1 MSSDSN
7 DNRSAANPEG
17 FGVSVTEPD
26 SRLPPP
32 RRFTVETMRAWIAE
46 DEADF
51 ERLRSAP
58 GDL

>member
-1 MSSDSN
+1 MSSDSK
-7 DNRSAANPEG
+7 DTRWAGDPEC

-26 SRLPPP
+26 SRLPSP

-58 GDL
+58 GDP

>member
-17 FGVSVTEPD
+17 FGVSVTETD
-26 SRLPPP
+26 SRLPP
-32 RRFTVETMRAWIAE
+32 RQFTVETMHAWIAE